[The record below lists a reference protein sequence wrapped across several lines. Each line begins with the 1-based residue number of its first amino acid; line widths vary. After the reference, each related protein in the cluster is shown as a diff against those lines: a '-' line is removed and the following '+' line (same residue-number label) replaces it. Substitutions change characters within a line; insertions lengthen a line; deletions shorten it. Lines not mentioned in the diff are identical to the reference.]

1 MSRIGKL
8 YKLVR
13 VTRLLRLVKMA
24 KKKGK
29 LMDKIGNKF
38 KLGEGFERLL
48 FSIVI
53 FIIFSH
59 FSACFWIFTA
69 GLTVNP
75 EDQNDEDLASQSTNW
90 IISGEYTDDSLV

>member
-13 VTRLLRLVKMA
+13 VTRLLRLAKMA
-24 KKKGK
+24 RKKSNI
-29 LMDKIGNKF
+29 MSQIGQQF

-69 GLTVNP
+69 GLTTP
-75 EDQNDEDLASQSTNW
+75 QGADQDDSDITNW
-90 IISGEYTDDSLV
+90 IISGEYT